1 MARYPTLPQ
10 NMSTED
16 IRKMYTDIQRWG
28 SILINELNNRDIVVD
43 SKPSSNIY
51 TVVTITSIGRPRK
64 GDIAYSASTGK
75 FKGYVSLGSE
85 TSWQNLVVP
94 PNMYTAQQKLQ
105 PMPTTQQTYD
115 SYNNL
120 NKTPSNYMTPRKKT

>member
-10 NMSTED
+10 NMSTDD
-16 IRKMYTDIQRWG
+16 IRRMYSEIQRWG
-28 SILINELNNRDIVVD
+28 SILINELNNRDIVAE
-43 SKPSSNIY
+43 STPSSNIY

-85 TSWQNLVVP
+85 TSWQ
-94 PNMYTAQQKLQ
+94 
-105 PMPTTQQTYD
+105 D
-115 SYNNL
+115 L
-120 NKTPSNYMTPRKKT
+120 N